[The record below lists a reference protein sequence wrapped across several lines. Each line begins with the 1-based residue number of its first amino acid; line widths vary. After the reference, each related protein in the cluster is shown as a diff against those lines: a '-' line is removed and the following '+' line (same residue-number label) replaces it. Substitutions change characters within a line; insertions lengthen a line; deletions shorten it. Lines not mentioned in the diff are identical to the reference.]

1 MNSFGTSPLE
11 LMACDAMLQGLVYI
25 DEFTYSAA
33 WISGTQT
40 ALGALQ
46 TVDVPIQV
54 NSDSDFIVQEQN
66 ISVITVTPDSPD
78 GVHECVT
85 CPDLLV
91 TIIKAGSGRE
101 VMNQAQH
108 VTNVLGNY
116 FSAQFPG
123 RNAVTSLWQ
132 SNNTITCRLQNR
144 MNVAFDRIDI
154 AFRGFKVFYQT
165 NAVGQQGD
173 RQSIFH
179 AF

>member
-40 ALGALQ
+40 ALGALA
-46 TVDVPIQV
+46 TVDVPIQI

-66 ISVITVTPDSPD
+66 LSAIVVTVASPED
-78 GVHECVT
+78 LHECVT
-85 CPDLLV
+85 CPDLLL

-108 VTNVLGNY
+108 VTNILGNY
-116 FSAQFPG
+116 WSAQFPG
-123 RNAVTSLWQ
+123 RKGTTAIWQ
-132 SNNTITCRLQNR
+132 SNNTVTCRLQNR
-144 MNVAFDRIDI
+144 TSIAFDRVDI
-154 AFRGFKVFYQT
+154 AFNGFKVFYQT
-165 NAVGQQGD
+165 NAAGQQGT